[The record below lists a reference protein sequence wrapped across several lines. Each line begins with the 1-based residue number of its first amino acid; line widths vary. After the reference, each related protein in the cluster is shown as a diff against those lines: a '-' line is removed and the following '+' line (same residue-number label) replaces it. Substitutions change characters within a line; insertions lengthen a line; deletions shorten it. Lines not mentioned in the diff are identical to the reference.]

1 MYGMWFVQFRMSS
14 KTAAETG
21 DRIYEKDCFSE
32 S

>member
-21 DRIYEKDCFSE
+21 DRMDEKDSFSE

>member
-1 MYGMWFVQFRMSS
+1 MYGMWFVQFRMTSN
-14 KTAAETG
+14 TAAETG